1 MKFRIGKKRK
11 NGALAFGDILPD
23 IIQEYNM
30 EKSFTIELLASKWD
44 SIVGDI
50 ISTHSM
56 PDRLFKNILY
66 VAADHS
72 VYAGEIAGIKEDIMG
87 LINNMFPHLC
97 LKDIRV
103 ELKPLR
109 W

>member
-1 MKFRIGKKRK
+1 MKFRIGNKRK
-11 NGALAFGDILPD
+11 NGTLTFKDILPD
-23 IIQEYNM
+23 IIQEYDM
-30 EKSFTIELLASKWD
+30 EKSFTIELLTSKWY

-72 VYAGEIAGIKEDIMG
+72 VYAGEIAVIKEDIMG
-87 LINNMFPHLC
+87 LINKMFPHLS
-97 LKDIRV
+97 LKDIRI
-103 ELKPLR
+103 EIKPLR

>member
-1 MKFRIGKKRK
+1 M
-11 NGALAFGDILPD
+11 ALTFGEILPD
-23 IIQEYNM
+23 IIHEYNM
-30 EKSFTIELLASKWD
+30 EKSFTIELLASKWH

-50 ISTHSM
+50 ISTHSI

-72 VYAGEIAGIKEDIMG
+72 VYAGEIAGIKEDIRG
-87 LINNMFPHLC
+87 LINKMFPHLC
-97 LKDIRV
+97 IRDIRV
-103 ELKPLR
+103 EIKSLR